1 MQASSRKSGFV
12 VLVGRSNV
20 GKSTL
25 LNALVGSKVAIV
37 TPKPQTTR
45 LPVRG
50 ILTDE
55 ERGQIVFVDT
65 PGVFLQKQDA
75 LSRRL
80 NELVREQLEG
90 IEAVLY
96 VVDPARAPGI
106 EEAHLQKLLAQ
117 VTIPILVLINKC
129 DLSETQRPYMKEALA
144 IDVGQQA
151 TIQISALRHHDLN
164 RVVDHL
170 FTLLPEGEWYYPPM
184 QLTDLSHRDWMEE
197 LIREKI
203 FLRLRQELPYT
214 VKVEVTDIS
223 SPNEQ
228 TERIEATVWTTE
240 ERYKRML
247 IGAGASMIKQIGMDA
262 RKELELSMG
271 KKVFLQLEVQ
281 VDPEWPK
288 RFLYAA
294 RT

>member
-25 LNALVGSKVAIV
+25 LNALVGTKIAIV

-75 LSRRL
+75 ISKRL

-96 VVDPARAPGI
+96 VVDPTRAPGI
-106 EEAHLQKLLAQ
+106 EEEHLQKLLAHAN
-117 VTIPILVLINKC
+117 IPVLVLINKC
-129 DLSETQRPYMKEALA
+129 DLTEEQRPFMKEALA
-144 IDVGQQA
+144 VDVGQQA

-223 SPNEQ
+223 SPNEH

-240 ERYKRML
+240 ERYKKML

-262 RKELELSMG
+262 RKELEISMS